1 MTDAASGAPSPG
13 AAVESTGRDRA
24 DDLLRRSYRVN
35 RLEAFSDGVFA
46 IAITL
51 LVLEIGVP
59 PSGEN
64 DDLLGAVVSQLPS
77 LLGYVVSFATIGG
90 AWLAHAALTEYLD
103 RTNAVFIRLNLLL
116 LMVVAFIPYPT
127 RLLAEHTGSTDAE
140 RFAATFY
147 GLSLM
152 AASALNGILWR
163 YARRADLIRAD
174 ADDEDVKLLSSRLL
188 PGVAFYLVWIV
199 VGLIRPQAAVIG
211 YLLVALFF
219 LLPFPIRARRRR
231 A

>member
-1 MTDAASGAPSPG
+1 MTDSTTDGPGPG
-13 AAVESTGRDRA
+13 AEVEDSLVDRA
-24 DDLLRRSYRVN
+24 DNLLRRSYRVN

-59 PSGEN
+59 PIGEN
-64 DDLLGAVVSQLPS
+64 DDLLGAVVAQLPS

-116 LMVVAFIPYPT
+116 LLVVAFIPYPT
-127 RLLAEHTGSTDAE
+127 RLLAEHTGSTEAE

-147 GLSLM
+147 GVSLM

-163 YARRADLIRAD
+163 YARHADLIKAD
-174 ADDEDVKLLSSRLL
+174 ADDKDVELLSSRLL

-199 VGLIRPQAAVIG
+199 VGLVRPQAAVIG

-219 LLPFPIRARRRR
+219 LLPFPIRTRRRR
-231 A
+231 S